1 MPVAG
6 GLRYPIGRGA
16 AVHPAHENQGYLQMA
31 VAPTEVSLTV
41 EGYYPN
47 LIRLHTRIYEWTQS
61 ALHVAVARGYLPVL
75 LREASKP

>member
-1 MPVAG
+1 
-6 GLRYPIGRGA
+6 
-16 AVHPAHENQGYLQMA
+16 MA